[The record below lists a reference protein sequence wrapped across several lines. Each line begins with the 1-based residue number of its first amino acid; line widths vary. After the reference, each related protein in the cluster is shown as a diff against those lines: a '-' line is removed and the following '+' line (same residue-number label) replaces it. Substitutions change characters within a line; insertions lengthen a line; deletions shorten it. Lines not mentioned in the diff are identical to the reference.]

1 MKTQHPHT
9 DGDDRRQATRMPYET
24 LLAYASRNTAGKGKV
39 RDISSEGLFLETP
52 RMFEVGEQ
60 LDMDFHFRH
69 GQKNMAIMGE
79 ITRIT
84 PTGVG
89 VKLLW

>member
-9 DGDDRRQATRMPYET
+9 DGNDRRQATRMPYET
-24 LLAYASRNTAGKGKV
+24 LLSYASSNTAAKGKV
-39 RDISSEGLFLETP
+39 REISSEGLFLETP
-52 RMFEVGEQ
+52 RMFAVGDQ
-60 LDMDFHFRH
+60 LDIDFQFRH
-69 GQKNMAIMGE
+69 GQKNMAILGE